1 MEAYTRMADEEV
13 REMRYYEIYYD
24 IEIADDTSE
33 PILQELEKEFVQLDD
48 DVETLVKKRVTEVA
62 EKHGIV
68 LEVERVA

>member
-1 MEAYTRMADEEV
+1 MADEEV

-24 IEIADDTSE
+24 IGIADDTSE

-48 DVETLVKKRVTEVA
+48 EVEALVKKRVAKVA
-62 EKHGIV
+62 EKHDIV